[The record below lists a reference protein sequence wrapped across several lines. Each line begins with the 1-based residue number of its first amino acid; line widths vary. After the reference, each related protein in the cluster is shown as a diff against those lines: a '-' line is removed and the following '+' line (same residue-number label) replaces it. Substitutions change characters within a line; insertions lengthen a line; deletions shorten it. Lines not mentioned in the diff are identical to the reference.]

1 MSSAQYLG
9 TEKSLAQ
16 AVADYVKQNPSKYAD
31 KYTQTWGAGP
41 WQSYHISNDTLWGA
55 VSNAYQAK
63 AEDLLSSM
71 ISAARSATSGAKKAV
86 NGQID
91 AMNQSAKEASDAAAN
106 IGTQASSVKDWASKV
121 GQSAASLTPYAQSMK
136 DYAQQIYGNGQN
148 LVDQGKAILGSWG
161 QFAPLLEKYTGAL
174 GQLDPNN
181 QVSLAAND
189 VQKSYQNVQGQNA
202 RTLAR
207 MGVDP
212 SSGAYQSQKRQW
224 DQALATALAGA
235 KTRAR
240 NSGLQ
245 DQITQLAQGL
255 NLGGSLAQTGAS
267 IAGTGTGAMTQ
278 GAGVLG
284 NAAGIVQA
292 QGGLYGSAGSLEQAA
307 GNLYGAQSSA
317 YQNVSSIQNAAGQL
331 AINLQ
336 SQVADATKTLVS
348 AYDIAAQY
356 YTTQASGYSGLAGSS
371 GLGKSLFNT

>member
-1 MSSAQYLG
+1 MSILTDNKAKENAIIGWEKGPNGTFKGQIAEVASPGKTFGNASIAYGQAAEDALSQMVSSAKDIVNQIG
-9 TEKSLAQ
+9 NNSTINNAIGSVRD
-16 AVADYVKQNPSKYAD
+16 VAGNV
-31 KYTQTWGAGP
+31 
-41 WQSYHISNDTLWGA
+41 IS
-55 VSNAYQAK
+55 S
-63 AEDLLSSM
+63 
-71 ISAARSATSGAKKAV
+71 
-86 NGQID
+86 
-91 AMNQSAKEASDAAAN
+91 AAN
-106 IGTQASSVKDWASKV
+106 IGTQAGAVKDWAAKV

-181 QVSLAAND
+181 QVSLAASD

-255 NLGGSLAQTGAS
+255 NLGGSLAQTGAG
-267 IAGTGTGAMTQ
+267 IAGQ
-278 GAGVLG
+278 GAGEMVNGANVLG

-292 QGGLYGSAGSLEQAA
+292 QGGLYGSAGNLEQAA
-307 GNLYGAQSSA
+307 GNLYGTQANT
-317 YQNVSSIQNAAGQL
+317 YQGAGALQQAAGQL
-331 AINLQ
+331 ALNLGNQ
-336 SQVADATKTLVS
+336 SIQAQQMLQTSLDNA
-348 AYDIAAQY
+348 IQY
-356 YTTQASGYSGLAGSS
+356 YTSQAAGYGQLAGSQNIVNA
-371 GLGKSLFNT
+371 LFS